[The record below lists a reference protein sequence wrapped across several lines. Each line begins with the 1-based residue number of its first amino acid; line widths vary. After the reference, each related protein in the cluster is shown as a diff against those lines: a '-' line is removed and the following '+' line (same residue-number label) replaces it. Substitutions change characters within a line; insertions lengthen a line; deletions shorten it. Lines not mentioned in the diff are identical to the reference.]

1 MADRTQGTLERSGK
15 RYRKVSPTMF
25 KFENEGDEIEGV
37 LMHVDEIIMDNG
49 SVKRYTVQ
57 TEDGEPVSFL
67 GSANL
72 DLSLAT
78 VAEGQEILIRFVERR
93 VSAKNRPVKAF
104 DVFVVDS

>member
-1 MADRTQGTLERSGK
+1 MAEKTLGSFEQEGK

-49 SVKRYTVQ
+49 PVKRYTVQ
-57 TEDGEPVSFL
+57 TADGEPVSFL
-67 GSANL
+67 GGANL

-78 VAEGQEILIRFVERR
+78 VGEGQELLIRFVERR
-93 VSAKNRPVKAF
+93 ISAKNRNVKAF
-104 DVFVVDS
+104 DVFVVDP